1 MYLCGQKH
9 VMLMKRIVTLYLFS
23 LFIGVNLYAQKIQT
37 DGSVIF
43 TYQHNDAT
51 KAEVVID
58 GKAYPMHKNT
68 QGIWES
74 VVQGLSND
82 LHTYLYY
89 INGVPTLDQQNPHR
103 MRDVASTF
111 NFFIIPGGKGDVYDA
126 QQVAHGTVQQVWY
139 PTQDGRK
146 RRMSVYLPASYAEG
160 DKYYPVLYLLHGSGG
175 DELAW
180 LELGRASE
188 ILDNQIAAGRCKE
201 MIVVMPNGNLYQD
214 ASPTYY
220 SKHMPYSLI
229 ESRFKGEMEESFSDV
244 ITFIER
250 NYRTITKKHSRAI
263 AGLSM
268 GGYHTMHISH
278 YYNQMFDYV
287 GLFSATYSCV
297 PDAKVGTKEVVL
309 SLQGDNSSPRVYRNI
324 EKDLSRQF
332 ATQPK
337 LYWIGIGKDD
347 FLYEENIQYR
357 AFLDKKGYTY
367 EYHESAG
374 GHSWDNWRN
383 YLAIFV
389 EKIFH

>member
-1 MYLCGQKH
+1 MT
-9 VMLMKRIVTLYLFS
+9 KRITILWLFASFANFYLE
-23 LFIGVNLYAQKIQT
+23 AQQLQS
-37 DGSVIF
+37 DGSVF
-43 TYQHNDAT
+43 FSYKHNDAT
-51 KAEVVID
+51 QAEVVVD
-58 GKAYPMHKNT
+58 GKAYPMHKNA
-68 QGIWES
+68 QGVWETT
-74 VVQGLSND
+74 VQELSKD

-89 INGVPTLDQQNPHR
+89 INGVPALDQQNPHR
-103 MRDVASTF
+103 MRDVSSTF
-111 NFFIIPGGKGDVYDA
+111 NFFIIPGGKGDIYDA

-146 RRMSVYLPASYAEG
+146 RRMSIYLPPSYAEG

-180 LELGRASE
+180 LELGRAAE

-201 MIVVMPNGNLYQD
+201 MIVVMPNGNMYQD

-220 SKHMPYSLI
+220 STPTPYSMIDL
-229 ESRFKGEMEESFSDV
+229 RYKGEMEEGFSD
-244 ITFIER
+244 IIAFTER

-287 GLFSATYSCV
+287 GLFSATYSCF
-297 PDAKVGTKEVVL
+297 PNAKVGTKEVVL
-309 SLQGDNSSPRVYRNI
+309 SLQGYTSSPRVYRNI

-347 FLYEENIQYR
+347 FLYEENVQYR
-357 AFLDKKGYTY
+357 ALLDKKGYTY

-374 GHSWDNWRN
+374 GHSWANWRD
-383 YLAIFV
+383 YLAIFI
-389 EKIFH
+389 EKIFP